1 MHRLGTCHPLNSV
14 MEAQSP
20 AENHS
25 RVDSAYS
32 AEPQESL
39 ISDIRH
45 HKAYFVHVRREHYA
59 VFRGLS
65 ALFKHQQVPEIIH
78 RHLVGDDVRHDIVTH
93 RALVPGGSVQ
103 GAYFQQSFSKISH

>member
-1 MHRLGTCHPLNSV
+1 MHRLGTYHTLNSV

-32 AEPQESL
+32 AEPQES
-39 ISDIRH
+39 IVRDIRYH
-45 HKAYFVHVRREHYA
+45 YSDFVHVRREHYA
-59 VFRGLS
+59 VLRDLS
-65 ALFKHQQVPEIIH
+65 ALSEYQQIPEIIH
-78 RHLVGDDVRHDIVTH
+78 RHLVGCYVRHDVI
-93 RALVPGGSVQ
+93 ANCSLVPGSTVQ